1 MKRFLTGRLRYLVIA
16 AVLLFCASGFAI
28 SVGFQQN
35 NVDAAPKG
43 ATERLVERDAN
54 GSVRITYFSQVA
66 RTPVGANTPMAGT
79 TWCAEP
85 GTTYTKFVA
94 QVVLS
99 GTLSGTNPTLA
110 VKWQHSYDGGTNWID
125 VGTWTT
131 INATVTP
138 ASQVQTVSDVAGS
151 TAVAYGDCWR
161 STLTFGGT
169 SPGGNVSVE
178 GYAKP

>member
-1 MKRFLTGRLRYLVIA
+1 MQRMLFSRLRYLVA
-16 AVLLFCASGFAI
+16 LALLLFLAGGFA
-28 SVGFQQN
+28 VFGAFEQN

-43 ATERLVERDAN
+43 ATDRLVERDAN
-54 GSVRITYFSQVA
+54 GSVRITYFSQAA
-66 RTPVGANTPMAGT
+66 RTPVGANTPIASDP
-79 TWCAEP
+79 WCAEP

-125 VGTWTT
+125 VGSWTT

-161 STLTFGGT
+161 ATLTFGGT
-169 SPGGNVSVE
+169 SPGGNVSVS
-178 GYAKP
+178 GYVKP